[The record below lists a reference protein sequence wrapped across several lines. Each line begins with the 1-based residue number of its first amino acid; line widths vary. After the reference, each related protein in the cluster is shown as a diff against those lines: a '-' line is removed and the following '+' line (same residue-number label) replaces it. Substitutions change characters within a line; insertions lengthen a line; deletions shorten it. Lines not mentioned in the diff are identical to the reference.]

1 MMRERE
7 REREREIERERERER
22 ESDCML
28 AYELMIIIYL
38 FFFFFHFV
46 IYNISNTIFNI
57 VRLFKQLNCY
67 LNNCVRYSARACHV
81 T

>member
-7 REREREIERERERER
+7 RERERERLHVGLRVN
-22 ESDCML
+22 D
-28 AYELMIIIYL
+28 YYL
-38 FFFFFHFV
+38 FIFFFFFHFV

>member
-1 MMRERE
+1 
-7 REREREIERERERER
+7 
-22 ESDCML
+22 ML